1 MGPKILSQLWSLPR
15 GWVISGW
22 ARVRWQVWG
31 SPQAAPSS
39 ILAPSHP
46 SGSEFTQAARGRGGR
61 SGILR
66 PRGELTAGLAP
77 RVRPRGLSPCWA
89 RGYTSGG
96 LLKHC
101 LTSWNIGPQGSSYQT
116 EKKLRSR

>member
-15 GWVISGW
+15 GWVIPGW
-22 ARVRWQVWG
+22 ARVRWRVWG

-39 ILAPSHP
+39 ILAPSH
-46 SGSEFTQAARGRGGR
+46 SSRSELTQAEMGRGGR
-61 SGILR
+61 SGLRR

-77 RVRPRGLSPCWA
+77 RVRPWGLSH
-89 RGYTSGG
+89 
-96 LLKHC
+96 LLGQRVHQWGSPEA
-101 LTSWNIGPQGSSYQT
+101 LSWNIRPQGSSYQT